1 MLEALLS
8 LSGLG
13 LLYSSSWTSW
23 STLNL
28 LFFYITW
35 STLLMTQSPLKIEIL
50 GTLAIRFLFFWV
62 PSLLSLFF
70 DSLLPSLSEEWKIQ
84 GARALPDNR
93 MWKVVGWAM
102 VNMLISTGVQGFVEL
117 FLVEVIFWKSALKVA
132 STLPMPGE
140 MAWGLFRGFLLREVS
155 FSDILI

>member
-1 MLEALLS
+1 MLEAIIS

-35 STLLMTQSPLKIEIL
+35 STLLMTQSPLKIEVL
-50 GTLAIRFLFFWV
+50 GTLAVRLLFFWL
-62 PSLLSLFF
+62 PSLISLLF
-70 DSLLPSLSEEWKIQ
+70 DILLPSISEGWKIQ
-84 GARALPDNR
+84 GAGALPDKR
-93 MWKVVGWAM
+93 RWKVAVWAM
-102 VNMLISTGVQGFVEL
+102 ANMAISTGVQALVEL
-117 FLVEVIFWKSALKVA
+117 FLVDVIAWKSALKVK

-140 MAWGLFRGFLLREVS
+140 MAWDLMRAFLLREVS
-155 FSDILI
+155 FH

>member
-1 MLEALLS
+1 MLEAIIS

-35 STLLMTQSPLKIEIL
+35 STLLMTQSPLKIEVL
-50 GTLAIRFLFFWV
+50 GTLAVRLLFFWL
-62 PSLLSLFF
+62 PSLILLLF
-70 DSLLPSLSEEWKIQ
+70 DILLPSISEGWKIQ
-84 GARALPDNR
+84 GARALPDKR
-93 MWKVVGWAM
+93 RWKVAVWAM
-102 VNMLISTGVQGFVEL
+102 ANMAISTGVQALVEL
-117 FLVEVIFWKSALKVA
+117 FLVDVIAWKSVLKVK

-140 MAWGLFRGFLLREVS
+140 MAWDLLRAFLLREVS
-155 FSDILI
+155 FD

>member
-1 MLEALLS
+1 MLEALFS

-35 STLLMTQSPLKIEIL
+35 STLLMTQSPLKIEVL
-50 GTLAIRFLFFWV
+50 GTLAIRLLFFWV
-62 PSLLSLFF
+62 PSLISLFF
-70 DSLLPSLSEEWKIQ
+70 DSLLPSLSKERKIQ
-84 GARALPDNR
+84 GARALPGNR
-93 MWKVVGWAM
+93 MWKVAGWAM
-102 VNMLISTGVQGFVEL
+102 VNMLIGTGIQALVEL
-117 FLVEVIFWKSALKVA
+117 FLVKVIFWKSALKVA
-132 STLPMPGE
+132 STLPLPGE

-155 FSDILI
+155 FGYIFI